1 MKRVLTIILALSM
14 HLVHS
19 LAKEQYIFTQVSHK
33 EGFTSTVNCIYKETD
48 GNVWIGS
55 PAGLYTFDGYN
66 LKHHSD
72 SLLAGRKIY
81 RIEEDTRGNLW
92 VLTDNWPLVRRNG
105 ESSFTLLKLSPEKR
119 TFNSICMDED
129 GVWLGSTGRL
139 YRYEYAN
146 GKMSAFTAGDNTT
159 PFGY

>member
-55 PAGLYTFDGYN
+55 LRGY
-66 LKHHSD
+66 
-72 SLLAGRKIY
+72 IP
-81 RIEEDTRGNLW
+81 
-92 VLTDNWPLVRRNG
+92 LTD
-105 ESSFTLLKLSPEKR
+105 
-119 TFNSICMDED
+119 
-129 GVWLGSTGRL
+129 
-139 YRYEYAN
+139 
-146 GKMSAFTAGDNTT
+146 TT
-159 PFGY
+159 